1 MTDIQRYRIAMDRAA
16 RQAGEAVTGEIR
28 EIWLTI
34 ERSYRFLLDRE
45 ARIAREVEPV

>member
-1 MTDIQRYRIAMDRAA
+1 MTDIERYRAGMSQAA
-16 RQAGEAVTGEIR
+16 RSAGEAVTREIR

-45 ARIAREVEPV
+45 ERIAREVDPV